1 MYCKNCGAEINEGA
15 LFCGNCGVKLEI
27 EQPVAEETV
36 CEEYDQEVN
45 TECQQECCVTPVI
58 PEKPVS
64 AAVPAEKPNTVF
76 WIVLSAIHIFVC
88 FPLTGIISLIFSIL
102 GHLAADKGDFADAFK
117 KLKFA
122 KISFWI
128 GFGIGLLAILVCLL
142 VFVLGFATGLAEE
155 LLYY

>member
-1 MYCKNCGAEINEGA
+1 MNCKNCGAELDENA
-15 LFCGNCGVKLEI
+15 VFCGNCGVKLEI
-27 EQPVAEETV
+27 KQPVAEEPK
-36 CEEYDQEVN
+36 EEVL
-45 TECQQECCVTPVI
+45 TECQQECCGTPVI
-58 PEKPVS
+58 LEKT
-64 AAVPAEKPNTVF
+64 AGADVPAEKPNTVF

-142 VFVLGFATGLAEE
+142 VFVLGFATGLTEE

>member
-1 MYCKNCGAEINEGA
+1 MNCKNCGAELNEGA
-15 LFCGNCGVKLEI
+15 IFCGNCGVKIET

-36 CEEYDQEVN
+36 CEQDCSYQAQAE
-45 TECQQECCVTPVI
+45 PVYA
-58 PEKPVS
+58 EPV
-64 AAVPAEKPNTVF
+64 VPAEKPNTVL

-128 GFGIGLLAILVCLL
+128 GFGIGLFAILVCLL
-142 VFVLGFATGLAEE
+142 AVV
-155 LLYY
+155 

>member
-1 MYCKNCGAEINEGA
+1 MNCKNCGAELNEGA
-15 LFCGNCGVKLEI
+15 IFCGNCGVKIET
-27 EQPVAEETV
+27 EQPVVEETV
-36 CEEYDQEVN
+36 CEQDSSYQAQAE
-45 TECQQECCVTPVI
+45 PVYA
-58 PEKPVS
+58 EPV
-64 AAVPAEKPNTVF
+64 VPAEKPNTVL

-128 GFGIGLLAILVCLL
+128 GFGIGLFAILVCLL
-142 VFVLGFATGLAEE
+142 VFVLGFATGLIEE
-155 LLYY
+155 SLYY